1 MHNYGYGKQS
11 SSGSIEPVQFDREP
25 LRAGEVAIDI
35 THCGVCHS
43 DLHQVN
49 NDWGNTVWPC
59 VPGHEIVGI
68 VTQVGDGVSKFKVG
82 DRVGVGCMVNSCQQ
96 CEYCKRGDEQYC
108 QGPRSCTLTY
118 NGPKKPDGTNTY
130 GGYSTGIIVREAFVL
145 KIPDAIDSQ
154 HAAPILCAG
163 ITTYQPMKH
172 FGLKAGH
179 RIGVAGIGG
188 LGHMAVQLAKALGA
202 EVIALTTTPEKADLV
217 KRLGASEVVN
227 MKDKAAVETAKKSL
241 DFLLDTIP
249 YEHDLQ
255 PYIGLMK
262 TDGHIVV
269 VGNFIKFPAFVPG
282 DLVFERISVSGSLIG
297 GVADTQEVL
306 ELCAKHDIRPEVQ
319 LIDPK
324 DVEWT
329 YKQLKGE
336 DVRFR
341 HVMDMSLL
349 KARVQNKV
357 DGIEDAAKL
366 ATPTRGEPN

>member
-1 MHNYGYGKQS
+1 MHTYAYGKES
-11 SSGSIEPVQFDREP
+11 KHGSMKPVQFDREP

-49 NDWGNTVWPC
+49 DDWGNTVWPC

-68 VTQVGDGVSKFKVG
+68 VKEVGGGAGRFKVG

-96 CEYCKRGDEQYC
+96 CDYCKAGDEQYC
-108 QGPRSCTLTY
+108 QGPRSCTMTY
-118 NGPKKPDGTNTY
+118 NGPKKPDGTNSY
-130 GGYSTGIIVREAFVL
+130 GGYSTGIIVREEFVL
-145 KIPDAIDSQ
+145 SIPEAIDSQ

-188 LGHMAVQLAKALGA
+188 LGHMAVQIAKAMGA
-202 EVIALTTTPEKADLV
+202 TVVALTTSPEKADEV
-217 KRLGASEVVN
+217 KRLGAHEVIDTTD
-227 MKDKAAVETAKKSL
+227 KDAVKEAALSL

-249 YEHDLQ
+249 YEHELQ
-255 PYIGLMK
+255 PFIGLMR

-269 VGNFIKFPAFVPG
+269 VGNFIKFPSFVPA
-282 DLVFERISVSGSLIG
+282 DLVFQRLSLSGSLIG

-306 ELCAKHDIRPEVQ
+306 DLCAKHDIRPEIEV
-319 LIDPK
+319 IDPADIEK
-324 DVEWT
+324 AF
-329 YKQLKGE
+329 KRMKKE

-341 HVMDMSLL
+341 HVMDLSLL
-349 KARVQNKV
+349 KDREGEMA
-357 DGIEDAAKL
+357 DATKL
-366 ATPTRGEPN
+366 DAPTRGDAS